1 MEKFTFI
8 NAKGQ
13 SVVIGNTEDLQLT
26 GATGLTATEI
36 VPYTIQGYR
45 QNGYTLTNVQLG
57 ARIIS
62 LDFAL
67 FGVTDADF
75 YKKRLQLIGIFNP
88 LLDRKSVV

>member
-45 QNGYTLTNVQLG
+45 QNG
-57 ARIIS
+57 
-62 LDFAL
+62 
-67 FGVTDADF
+67 
-75 YKKRLQLIGIFNP
+75 
-88 LLDRKSVV
+88 